1 MTSASNN
8 PASHPRQQW
17 TKAYSPAERTLSTML
32 LRQAKRIPKKTL
44 VSAGDVALTY
54 AQACEAAGAS
64 AAGLQSGGIRA
75 GDRVALICTNRM
87 EFIEMLLGCAWLGA
101 VLVPINVASRGPQL
115 QHILS
120 NSGARLLV
128 VEGACAENLA
138 MLDPSTLSVEAIW
151 SIDAATTIRMGN
163 LESVPIPRRDAN
175 L

>member
-1 MTSASNN
+1 MPSESSS
-8 PASHPRQQW
+8 PASHLRQQW
-17 TKAYSPAERTLSTML
+17 VKAFAPGERTLPTML
-32 LRQAKRIPKKTL
+32 LRQAKRSPDKTL

-54 AQACEAAGAS
+54 AQACEVAARS
-64 AAGLQSGGIRA
+64 AAALQSAGIRA

-128 VEGACAENLA
+128 VEGAHAENLA
-138 MLDPSTLSVEAIW
+138 MLDPSTLSVEALW
-151 SIDAATTIRMGN
+151 SIDAAGH
-163 LESVPIPRRDAN
+163 
-175 L
+175 